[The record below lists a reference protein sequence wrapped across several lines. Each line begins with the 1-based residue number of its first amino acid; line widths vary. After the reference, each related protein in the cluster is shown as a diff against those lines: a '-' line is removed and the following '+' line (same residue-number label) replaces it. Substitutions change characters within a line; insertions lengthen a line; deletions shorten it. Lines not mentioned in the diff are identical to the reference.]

1 MEKHTATMVLIGTFK
16 GHMIL
21 LMFVMFF
28 IDDEDLIRPRPRGTG
43 SKEIIIK
50 GD

>member
-16 GHMIL
+16 GFMIL

>member
-16 GHMIL
+16 CLMIL